1 MVIHRGDNGLIE
13 LFWNRNAGA
22 HIFSDINSPIMRASY
37 NGYYPSFPSWRREF
51 DSHRPLTIKKGN
63 GWHVPFSYKQLSLMI
78 TNETSSNCND
88 LCHFELK

>member
-1 MVIHRGDNGLIE
+1 MVIHRGDNGLIA

-51 DSHRPLTIKKGN
+51 DSHRPLTIKKGT
-63 GWHVPFSYKQLSLMI
+63 WRARPLFIQTTVAYDYK
-78 TNETSSNCND
+78 
-88 LCHFELK
+88 

>member
-1 MVIHRGDNGLIE
+1 MVIHRGDNGLTA

-51 DSHRPLTIKKGN
+51 DSHRPLTIKKGT
-63 GWHVPFSYKQLSLMI
+63 WRARPLFIQTTVAYDYK
-78 TNETSSNCND
+78 
-88 LCHFELK
+88 